1 MEDFNWVRRVIGNI
15 ASRVVH
21 EVQAMVGDEVPDRV
35 VNCDSLTKLVER
47 HADDYLKEYHWR
59 VVPFVRFEVYDFY
72 ISEFEDALRYHNT
85 FRTASRQ
92 AVRAAF
98 AECIMREVARETVLS
113 DHDGWTPAFLAEYD
127 DWVDEELPF
136 VDEAFGSLV
145 EANEKFLEARDE
157 REEIVQVLSGLIGQ
171 F

>member
-1 MEDFNWVRRVIGNI
+1 MEDYGWVRRVIGNI

-21 EVQAMVGDEVPDRV
+21 EVQAMVGDEVPDRR

-59 VVPFVRFEVYDFY
+59 VVPFVRSEVYDHY
-72 ISEFEDALRYHNT
+72 VSDLEDAMRYNNT
-85 FRTASRQ
+85 LKSASR
-92 AVRAAF
+92 AAIRSTF
-98 AECIMREVARETVLS
+98 TECVMREVARETVLNE
-113 DHDGWTPAFLAEYD
+113 HDGWTPAFLAEYE
-127 DWVDEELPF
+127 DWVDQELPF
-136 VDEAFGSLV
+136 VDEAYGSLA

-157 REEIVQVLSGLIGQ
+157 REEIVQVLSGLMGQ